1 MVLLLTLHNYKN
13 MHRIMNKFILLVGLI
28 SGSLATE
35 AQNSKLPTSKKNEV
49 KSSTK
54 SPNQDSKT
62 GLPINASAKSNSF
75 FNPNSDMSI
84 LSTQIEIGGYPSDAD
99 ISFVN
104 IYSVLGLNF
113 DINRVAYVGP
123 YFKHNVF
130 ATTDYQVM
138 KVEGRQVDVASFNE
152 WGAGITGGVYLKL
165 SNKLMLS
172 PELRIGYNEYTLQD
186 QNYATNK
193 AFLNHTYIS
202 FSPRVNF
209 GLKLS
214 DYSIL
219 GFNGGYSL
227 PRYMSG
233 SQSGVFNP
241 ATVSYGL
248 FLRFYLPN

>member
-1 MVLLLTLHNYKN
+1 
-13 MHRIMNKFILLVGLI
+13 MHQIMNRFILLVGII
-28 SGSLATE
+28 SSFFLAD
-35 AQNSKLPTSKKNEV
+35 AQNSKLSTPQKNVV
-49 KSSTK
+49 KPISK
-54 SPNQDSKT
+54 SPKQDSKT
-62 GLPINASAKSNSF
+62 GLPIDNTVKSTSF

-84 LSTQIEIGGYPSDAD
+84 LSTQIEVGGYPSDAD

-104 IYSVLGLNF
+104 IYSLLGLNF

-123 YFKHNVF
+123 FFKHNVF
-130 ATTDYQVM
+130 STTDYQVT

-152 WGAGITGGVYLKL
+152 WGAGVTGGVYLKL

-186 QNYATNK
+186 QNYSLNK

-202 FSPRVNF
+202 FNPRVNF

-219 GFNGGYSL
+219 GFNSGYTL

-233 SQSGVFNP
+233 SQSGVYNP
-241 ATVSYGL
+241 ATFSYGL